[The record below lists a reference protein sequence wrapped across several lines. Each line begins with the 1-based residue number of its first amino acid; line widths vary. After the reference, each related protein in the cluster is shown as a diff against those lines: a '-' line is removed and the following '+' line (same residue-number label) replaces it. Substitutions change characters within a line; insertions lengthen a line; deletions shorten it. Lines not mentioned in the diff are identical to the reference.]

1 MGYLLPASPEKILYS
16 RLAGSLAQDK
26 VFTVEMAE
34 LQKLPVGRTA
44 LQRRILALDSA
55 VERHISALAHDVVV
69 GHMALKGVA
78 PGVCGNGRRQRF
90 LRISK
95 RRRRRKTKSWPG
107 FSLPRRLEL
116 VPTPPSSA
124 PASDTSQSK
133 TCREPAVSITCRDRR
148 NQRGAVLPMLPGIAT
163 QPEYLGAR
171 NVPQPVATGAVS
183 GSPKPIFRDL
193 NGNAAGLPESALPVA
208 RSGVAALLLLN

>member
-1 MGYLLPASPEKILYS
+1 MSRFASIPLETSTNAAEKARLGDRFVTGMQRTFAFGANGYFLAVYLRSVDLIAWLAQRALRLFGLHRAEYLIWEFRVGWRQWFEHKVCAISHARVLSSIDVVLAFYRDMGYLLPASPEKILYS

-78 PGVCGNGRRQRF
+78 PG
-90 LRISK
+90 
-95 RRRRRKTKSWPG
+95 
-107 FSLPRRLEL
+107 
-116 VPTPPSSA
+116 
-124 PASDTSQSK
+124 
-133 TCREPAVSITCRDRR
+133 
-148 NQRGAVLPMLPGIAT
+148 
-163 QPEYLGAR
+163 
-171 NVPQPVATGAVS
+171 
-183 GSPKPIFRDL
+183 
-193 NGNAAGLPESALPVA
+193 
-208 RSGVAALLLLN
+208 GVR